1 MKKNLI
7 TIMMMV
13 FVSAVFITGCGGK
26 AKEKVSPFTIPGD
39 LKGTV
44 QADMNGDGSAEEVG
58 FEKIAD
64 EYISQELI
72 LTIDGKDYDLK
83 EGIYFFP
90 EDDLKCFMIRK
101 DGKDKSGYLYIQQTA
116 ENDYQ
121 SVAVYK
127 YTGSEMEYVDGFDGA
142 VDFRRYKDADNYDEI
157 TLTDPEDFQICYVE
171 QVMSTLSVT
180 ERCRVGDDGC
190 PVEIG
195 DYRYYISG
203 GNWDITSRTAI
214 PAGILKDEKA
224 TDETQGTLPGGVKV
238 TPFRTD
244 GKTFID
250 LKAEGEDG
258 IYRIYYQDDDGP
270 IVIKDKSGSQEPGG
284 FMDCFDGLMFA
295 G

>member
-101 DGKDKSGYLYIQQTA
+101 DDKDKSEYIYIQRSSTHNVSNRGTDILGLRLKPILFLLWGQRLCL
-116 ENDYQ
+116 
-121 SVAVYK
+121 YK
-127 YTGSEMEYVDGFDGA
+127 TRSM
-142 VDFRRYKDADNYDEI
+142 NM
-157 TLTDPEDFQICYVE
+157 Q
-171 QVMSTLSVT
+171 
-180 ERCRVGDDGC
+180 
-190 PVEIG
+190 
-195 DYRYYISG
+195 
-203 GNWDITSRTAI
+203 
-214 PAGILKDEKA
+214 
-224 TDETQGTLPGGVKV
+224 
-238 TPFRTD
+238 
-244 GKTFID
+244 
-250 LKAEGEDG
+250 
-258 IYRIYYQDDDGP
+258 
-270 IVIKDKSGSQEPGG
+270 
-284 FMDCFDGLMFA
+284 
-295 G
+295 